1 MTCEDVIKKL
11 TSFRDAREWA
21 QFHDSKN
28 LAAAISIEAAELNE
42 LFLWKDVQESEQV
55 DRERLKEELAD
66 VLAFAFL
73 LAEKHGLDPLEI
85 VMEKIRKNEE
95 KYPVEKAKGTATKYT
110 EL

>member
-1 MTCEDVIKKL
+1 M
-11 TSFRDAREWA
+11 
-21 QFHDSKN
+21 
-28 LAAAISIEAAELNE
+28 
-42 LFLWKDVQESEQV
+42 QESEQV

-95 KYPVEKAKGTATKYT
+95 KYPVEKAKGTAAKYT